1 MDQCM
6 LKINKDIDIKIGDEV
21 IIFGEGNM
29 TVEKIADD
37 LGIINYEVLCMVSRR
52 VERIYMEKDA
62 ILQVDSYL
70 VK

>member
-1 MDQCM
+1 
-6 LKINKDIDIKIGDEV
+6 
-21 IIFGEGNM
+21 M

>member
-1 MDQCM
+1 M
-6 LKINKDIDIKIGDEV
+6 LKINKYIDIKIGDEV

>member
-1 MDQCM
+1 M

-37 LGIINYEVLCMVSRR
+37 LGIINYEVLCMFSRR